1 MPCATKAM
9 HSLLGVSTTKPSRPM
24 TKQSGLDPKLAAGW
38 YHKGNSLKAFGK
50 TAEANAAFAKAREL
64 GYID

>member
-1 MPCATKAM
+1 
-9 HSLLGVSTTKPSRPM
+9 M

-50 TAEANAAFAKAREL
+50 TAEANAAFAKAKEL